1 MKKLKAVQEHELYEQ
16 ARSRT
21 KQKKRL
27 YFHFVLFLIG
37 SAFFVILNK
46 VIGFKEEI
54 DWFVWAIFGWLFFLI
69 LHFINVFVMKRFFGT
84 EWERVQT
91 ENIIKKNQIKL
102 EKLESKLDKKGLINQ
117 TDPDDILD

>member
-1 MKKLKAVQEHELYEQ
+1 MALKTEEEHDLYER

-46 VIGFKEEI
+46 VIGFRPEI
-54 DWFVWAIFGWLFFLI
+54 DWFVWAIFGWLFLLT
-69 LHFINVFVMKRFFGT
+69 LHFINVFVMKKFFGT

-91 ENIIKKNQIKL
+91 EGLIKKNQIKL

-117 TDPDDILD
+117 IGSDDTIE

>member
-1 MKKLKAVQEHELYEQ
+1 MKTEQEHELYEK

-21 KQKKRL
+21 KQKRRL

-46 VIGFKEEI
+46 VIGFRPEI
-54 DWFVWAIFGWLFFLI
+54 DWFVWAIFGWLFILI
-69 LHFINVFVMKRFFGT
+69 LHFINVYVMKRFFGT

-91 ENIIKKNQIKL
+91 ENLIQKNQIKS
-102 EKLESKLDKKGLINQ
+102 EKLESKLEKKGLINQ
-117 TDPDDILD
+117 IGPDDTLK

>member
-1 MKKLKAVQEHELYEQ
+1 MKTEEEHDLYER

-37 SAFFVILNK
+37 SAFFVVLNK
-46 VIGFKEEI
+46 VIGFRPEI
-54 DWFVWAIFGWLFFLI
+54 DWFVWAIFGWLFFLT
-69 LHFINVFVMKRFFGT
+69 LHFINVFVMKKFFGT
-84 EWERVQT
+84 EWERIQT
-91 ENIIKKNQIKL
+91 ENLIKKHQIKL

-117 TDPDDILD
+117 IGPDDTIE

>member
-1 MKKLKAVQEHELYEQ
+1 MQEHELYEK

-46 VIGFKEEI
+46 VILKQEQ
-54 DWFVWAIFGWLFFLI
+54 DWFVWAIFGWLFIFI
-69 LHFINVFVMKRFFGT
+69 LHFINVFIMKRFFGT

-91 ENIIKKNQIKL
+91 ENLIKKNDIKL
-102 EKLESKLDKKGLINQ
+102 EKLASKLDKKGLINQ
-117 TDPDDILD
+117 VDTDDPIE

>member
-1 MKKLKAVQEHELYEQ
+1 MKTEEEHDLYER

-46 VIGFKEEI
+46 VILKQEG
-54 DWFVWAIFGWLFFLI
+54 DWFVWAIFGWLFFI
-69 LHFINVFVMKRFFGT
+69 TLHFINVFVMKKFFGT

-91 ENIIKKNQIKL
+91 DKLIKKNQIKL

-117 TDPDDILD
+117 IGPDDTIE